1 MSDEMRDFFRNGNF
15 GPSNPNDPWS
25 LPLNKVL
32 MVGQNGIATRA
43 ILTPLFNIY
52 AKINNMQDPGNI
64 QMLRSTP
71 EMNRYLTN
79 SFARLAQTGNF
90 DPTNFRYPQLQLLIA
105 DNVIR
110 RDDLTPEQAR
120 ILSSPGIIEQLNRD
134 QDVVSNLATTYR
146 QDLEGIN
153 NVETWKY
160 LQRQTPDILASRFP
174 NKEIGKNIMLRY
186 DQQRFCQNLDDNN
199 DIGNL
204 RGVAIKLRVAYDD
217 NTTKAELCERI
228 SRQLAQG
235 ETTTFDY
242 STVRPSF

>member
-1 MSDEMRDFFRNGNF
+1 MQ
-15 GPSNPNDPWS
+15 NPADR
-25 LPLNKVL
+25 
-32 MVGQNGIATRA
+32 MT
-43 ILTPLFNIY
+43 
-52 AKINNMQDPGNI
+52 
-64 QMLRSTP
+64 LRSTP

-79 SFARLAQTGNF
+79 SFARLEQTKNF
-90 DPTNFRYPQLQLLIA
+90 DPTNFQYSQLQALIA

-120 ILSSPGIIEQLNRD
+120 ILASPGIIEQLNRD
-134 QDVVSNLATTYR
+134 HHVLSNLSTTYR
-146 QDLEGIN
+146 KDFDANDI
-153 NVETWKY
+153 ETWQY

-186 DQQRFCQNLDDNN
+186 DQQRFCQNLEDNN

-235 ETTTFDY
+235 ENTTFDY